1 MVSGVVL
8 VAVFLAVAA
17 LAGAL
22 ALAAYRRAGA
32 RETGSAR
39 EAAPGLD
46 HTYRD
51 AHDF

>member
-1 MVSGVVL
+1 MVSGVVMVL
-8 VAVFLAVAA
+8 TFLAIAA
-17 LAGAL
+17 LAGIL
-22 ALAAYRRAGA
+22 ALAAYRRAGT
-32 RETGSAR
+32 REAAPAS